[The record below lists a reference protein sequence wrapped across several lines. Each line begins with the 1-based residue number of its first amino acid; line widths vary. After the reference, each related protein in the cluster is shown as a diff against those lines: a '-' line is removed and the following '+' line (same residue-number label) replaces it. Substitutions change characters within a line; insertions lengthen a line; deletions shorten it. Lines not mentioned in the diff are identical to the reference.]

1 MSNAADDA
9 VQVSREGA
17 IATIRLNRPERMNS
31 MTSGLLESLLAAL
44 EDIAAASDVRVV
56 LLTGNGKA
64 FCAGGDLAAGL
75 DEINGAPPLSS
86 QQRRLR
92 TFVRASELLHSMPR
106 VTIAAI
112 NGACAG
118 AGLSL
123 ALACDLRYAASSAR
137 FNSAFLGAGVSGD
150 FGGIWFATRQLGAHA
165 ARSLFLLS
173 ERFDAAEAQRVGLV
187 TETFADEQL
196 LPAVRKTAEGLAAR
210 APLALSAMKR
220 NLVDAESLDIA
231 TYLEVESGRQA
242 FTVAT
247 ADAAEA
253 AAAFVERREA
263 RFQGR

>member
-1 MSNAADDA
+1 MSTAVDDL

-17 IATIRLNRPERMNS
+17 IATVRLNRPERMNS
-31 MTSGLLESLLAAL
+31 MTSGLLERLLAVL
-44 EDIAAASDVRVV
+44 EGIATTSDVRVV
-56 LLTGNGKA
+56 MLTGNGKA

-75 DEINGAPPLSS
+75 DEINGAPPVSS
-86 QQRRLR
+86 QHRRLR
-92 TFVRASELLHSMPR
+92 TFVRTSQLLHSMPQ

-123 ALACDLRYAASSAR
+123 ALACDLRYAAESAR
-137 FNSAFLGAGVSGD
+137 FNTAFLGAGVSGD
-150 FGGIWFATRQLGAHA
+150 FGGIWFATRQLGANA
-165 ARSLFLLS
+165 TRSLFLLS
-173 ERFDAAEAQRVGLV
+173 ERFGAAEARRLGLV
-187 TETFADEQL
+187 TDTFPDEQL
-196 LPAVRKTAEGLAAR
+196 MPAVRKAAEGLAAR
-210 APLALSAMKR
+210 APLALSAMKQ
-220 NLVDAESLDIA
+220 NLVDAESMDIA

-253 AAAFVERREA
+253 AASFVERREA